1 MGSIQYIDGP
11 DDIMRFMSIFGESDI
26 SLYVKERF
34 YYDDLKNEPFFVTY
48 IPLGFERYIRIHRDF
63 NDSSVHPSQGRGF
76 CGFDI
81 RSMTSIELPVIHRA
95 DGFVCSPA
103 YYPAVAFHTHGDDV
117 ADYMCYFAEL
127 QEEGRI
133 RMSIINNGVI
143 DMDDV
148 HLKEYLGIVKGE

>member
-81 RSMTSIELPVIHRA
+81 RSMTSVELPVIHHEDVFREIIYLLNEHA
-95 DGFVCSPA
+95 GRPQEQQVEVTIGDNVYMA
-103 YYPAVAFHTHGDDV
+103 GDD
-117 ADYMCYFAEL
+117 YTTNYKRIC
-127 QEEGRI
+127 EEWKLRD
-133 RMSIINNGVI
+133 R
-143 DMDDV
+143 
-148 HLKEYLGIVKGE
+148 E